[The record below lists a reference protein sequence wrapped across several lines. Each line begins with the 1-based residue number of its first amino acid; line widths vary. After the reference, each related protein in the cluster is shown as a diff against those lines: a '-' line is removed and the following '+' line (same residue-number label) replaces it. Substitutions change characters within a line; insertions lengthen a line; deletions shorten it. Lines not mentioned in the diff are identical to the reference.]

1 MSEKRLISSI
11 NESEP
16 VKESENHFDDARIEK
31 MKKNFNKLRDR
42 LSKPK
47 IKEIK
52 KDLYWIENKKIKE
65 IEKNLFKLEKSLS
78 RLKKVSWLWW
88 Y

>member
-1 MSEKRLISSI
+1 MRCIKGYKCVTEKRSISSI
-11 NESEP
+11 NEWEP
-16 VKESENHFDDARIEK
+16 VKESENYFDDARIEK

-52 KDLYWIENKKIKE
+52 KYLYWIENK
-65 IEKNLFKLEKSLS
+65 
-78 RLKKVSWLWW
+78 
-88 Y
+88 